1 MNKTDVMSWIYFSHP
16 KKADIVNILIIIAI
30 WTVMVIVVNPLGNF
44 PLNDDWV
51 YGLAVKSILE
61 KGDFR
66 LPSPA
71 HANLFFQAFWGA
83 LFCLPFGFSF
93 TALRFST
100 LTLGLIGAIG
110 TYGLLREVN
119 ANQKISLLGALLL
132 VVNPLYFG
140 LANSFMTDV
149 PFLALSILSFYFLIR
164 GLKRESTM
172 EIILG
177 ICLAY
182 ITILIRQYAI
192 IILLSFALA
201 YSFKQRF
208 KLKILLGSSLIFLSG
223 ILLHELYQKWLYSTG
238 RMPLTAENTLTI
250 IAEKVLIAIGK
261 LDFGNH
267 ILMISIIYLSCLVF
281 LALAIFWTKKLK
293 LKILLG
299 SSLMVSLVILLYKLY
314 QQWLESKERTLLIM
328 ENVLMNMQRLDFG
341 NHILIISIGCFI
353 FPFIA
358 IFFSG
363 KFKEISRQHQRITL
377 LALSSFFV
385 VVMGKLI
392 QQGKTMPFIGNVL
405 VYFGL
410 GPLTLRDTYILKV
423 NYPPYSLGLKI
434 FWLMM
439 TAIGVVGALLL
450 LYYLCSGI
458 LQTFSESEK
467 WLNLLII
474 SAILVYLFLLG
485 IKYAF
490 DRYFLLLVPLFM
502 VLIVILNK
510 DIAERD
516 IGKKIT
522 AFALT
527 MIFIWGGF
535 TMAATHDYLAWNRT
549 RWQALNDLMEQGVT
563 PEYIDGGYEFNG
575 WYLNDMKYEP
585 QRGKSYWWVNRDDYM
600 ISSGLLKGYQEVK
613 RYPFTRWLLLKQD
626 NVFVLHRITED
637 KTNGN

>member
-16 KKADIVNILIIIAI
+16 QKADIVNILIIIAI
-30 WTVMVIVVNPLGNF
+30 WTVMVIVVNPLGDF

-71 HANLFFQAFWGA
+71 HTNLFFQAFWGA

-110 TYGLLREVN
+110 TYLLLREVN

-164 GLKRESTM
+164 GLKRESIG

-177 ICLAY
+177 LCLVY
-182 ITILIRQYAI
+182 INILIRQYAI
-192 IILLSFALA
+192 VILLSFALA
-201 YSFKQRF
+201 YSFKKRF
-208 KLKILLGSSLIFLSG
+208 KLKFLFASSLIFSSG
-223 ILLHELYQKWLYSTG
+223 ILLHRFYQNWLYYTSRT
-238 RMPLTAENTLTI
+238 PV
-250 IAEKVLIAIGK
+250 IA
-261 LDFGNH
+261 
-267 ILMISIIYLSCLVF
+267 
-281 LALAIFWTKKLK
+281 
-293 LKILLG
+293 
-299 SSLMVSLVILLYKLY
+299 
-314 QQWLESKERTLLIM
+314 
-328 ENVLMNMQRLDFG
+328 ENVLSIRKFYFRHD
-341 NHILIISIGCFI
+341 ILAISLIYIGCFI
-353 FPFIA
+353 FPIIA
-358 IFFSG
+358 IFFV
-363 KFKEISRQHQRITL
+363 KKLKEISRQQKTITIL
-377 LALSSFFV
+377 IMSSFFV
-385 VVMGKLI
+385 VVMGRLI
-392 QQGKTMPFIGNVL
+392 WPTRRTMPFIGNVL
-405 VYFGL
+405 RYFGL
-410 GPLTLRDTYILKV
+410 GPLTLRDTYLLKV
-423 NYPPYSLGLKI
+423 NLPSYSLGLKV
-434 FWLMM
+434 FWLII
-439 TAIGVVGALLL
+439 TAMGVLGAVLL
-450 LYYLCSGI
+450 LYYLCLAI
-458 LQTFSESEK
+458 IQTFSESEK
-467 WLNLLII
+467 WLKVLIL
-474 SAILVYLFLLG
+474 STILIYLFLFG
-485 IKYAF
+485 VKYPF
-490 DRYFLLLVPLFM
+490 DRYFLFLLPLFM
-502 VLIVILNK
+502 VLLVISNNY
-510 DIAERD
+510 INEQY

-575 WYLNDMKYEP
+575 WYLNDIKYKQ
-585 QRGKSYWWVNRDDYM
+585 QRGKSYWWVNRDDYI
-600 ISSGLLKGYQEVK
+600 ISSGLLEGYQEVK

-626 NVFVLHRITED
+626 NIFVLHKIAED
-637 KTNGN
+637 KTNGT

>member
-100 LTLGLIGAIG
+100 LTLGLIGATG

-149 PFLALSILSFYFLIR
+149 PFVALSVLSFYFLIR
-164 GLKRESTM
+164 GLKRESII
-172 EIILG
+172 EVILG
-177 ICLAY
+177 LCLVY
-182 ITILIRQYAI
+182 INILIRQYAI
-192 IILLSFALA
+192 VILLSFALA
-201 YSFKQRF
+201 YSFKKRL
-208 KLKILLGSSLIFLSG
+208 KLKFLFASFVIFSSG
-223 ILLHELYQKWLYSTG
+223 ILLHRFYQNWLYSTG
-238 RMPLTAENTLTI
+238 RTPAIAEN
-250 IAEKVLIAIGK
+250 VLSRKIYFRY
-261 LDFGNH
+261 D
-267 ILMISIIYLSCLVF
+267 ILMISLIY
-281 LALAIFWTKKLK
+281 
-293 LKILLG
+293 
-299 SSLMVSLVILLYKLY
+299 
-314 QQWLESKERTLLIM
+314 
-328 ENVLMNMQRLDFG
+328 
-341 NHILIISIGCFI
+341 IGCFI
-353 FPFIA
+353 FPIIA
-358 IFFSG
+358 IFFV
-363 KFKEISRQHQRITL
+363 KKLKEISRQQKTITIL
-377 LALSSFFV
+377 IMSSFFV
-385 VVMGKLI
+385 VVMGRLI
-392 QQGKTMPFIGNVL
+392 WQGKTMPFIGNVL
-405 VYFGL
+405 RYFGL
-410 GPLTLRDTYILKV
+410 GPLTLRDTFLLKV
-423 NYPPYSLGLKI
+423 NLPSYSLVLKV
-434 FWLMM
+434 FWLII
-439 TAIGVVGALLL
+439 TAMGVLGAVLL
-450 LYYLCSGI
+450 LYYLCLAI
-458 LQTFSESEK
+458 IQTFSESEK
-467 WLNLLII
+467 WLKVLIL
-474 SAILVYLFLLG
+474 SAILIYLFLFG
-485 IKYAF
+485 VKYPF
-490 DRYFLLLVPLFM
+490 DRYFLFLLPLFM
-502 VLIVILNK
+502 VLLVISNNY
-510 DIAERD
+510 INEQY

-527 MIFIWGGF
+527 MTFIWGGF

-575 WYLNDMKYEP
+575 WYLNDIKYQK

-600 ISSGLLKGYQEVK
+600 ISSGLLEGYQEVK

-626 NVFVLHRITED
+626 NVFVLHKIAED
-637 KTNGN
+637 KTNGT

>member
-1 MNKTDVMSWIYFSHP
+1 
-16 KKADIVNILIIIAI
+16 
-30 WTVMVIVVNPLGNF
+30 MVIVVNPLGNF

-61 KGDFR
+61 KGDFSF
-66 LPSPA
+66 PSPA

-110 TYGLLREVN
+110 TYLLLREVN
-119 ANQKISLLGALLL
+119 ANQKISLLGALLV

-281 LALAIFWTKKLK
+281 LALAIFWTK
-293 LKILLG
+293 
-299 SSLMVSLVILLYKLY
+299 
-314 QQWLESKERTLLIM
+314 
-328 ENVLMNMQRLDFG
+328 N
-341 NHILIISIGCFI
+341 
-353 FPFIA
+353 
-358 IFFSG
+358 
-363 KFKEISRQHQRITL
+363 
-377 LALSSFFV
+377 
-385 VVMGKLI
+385 
-392 QQGKTMPFIGNVL
+392 
-405 VYFGL
+405 
-410 GPLTLRDTYILKV
+410 
-423 NYPPYSLGLKI
+423 
-434 FWLMM
+434 
-439 TAIGVVGALLL
+439 
-450 LYYLCSGI
+450 
-458 LQTFSESEK
+458 
-467 WLNLLII
+467 
-474 SAILVYLFLLG
+474 
-485 IKYAF
+485 
-490 DRYFLLLVPLFM
+490 
-502 VLIVILNK
+502 
-510 DIAERD
+510 
-516 IGKKIT
+516 
-522 AFALT
+522 
-527 MIFIWGGF
+527 
-535 TMAATHDYLAWNRT
+535 
-549 RWQALNDLMEQGVT
+549 
-563 PEYIDGGYEFNG
+563 
-575 WYLNDMKYEP
+575 
-585 QRGKSYWWVNRDDYM
+585 
-600 ISSGLLKGYQEVK
+600 
-613 RYPFTRWLLLKQD
+613 
-626 NVFVLHRITED
+626 
-637 KTNGN
+637 

>member
-100 LTLGLIGAIG
+100 LTLGLIGATG

-119 ANQKISLLGALLL
+119 ANRKISLLGALLV

-164 GLKRESTM
+164 GLKRESIT
-172 EIILG
+172 EVILG
-177 ICLAY
+177 LCLVY
-182 ITILIRQYAI
+182 INILIRQYAI
-192 IILLSFALA
+192 VILLSFALA
-201 YSFKQRF
+201 YAVKKRF
-208 KLKILLGSSLIFLSG
+208 KLKFLFASFVIFSSG
-223 ILLHELYQKWLYSTG
+223 VLLHIFYQKWLYSTG
-238 RMPLTAENTLTI
+238 RTPEIAENLFRNASSI
-250 IAEKVLIAIGK
+250 KLHFHKGSFILI
-261 LDFGNH
+261 
-267 ILMISIIYLSCLVF
+267 
-281 LALAIFWTKKLK
+281 
-293 LKILLG
+293 
-299 SSLMVSLVILLYKLY
+299 SLVY
-314 QQWLESKERTLLIM
+314 
-328 ENVLMNMQRLDFG
+328 
-341 NHILIISIGCFI
+341 IGCFI
-353 FPFIA
+353 SPIIA
-358 IFFSG
+358 IFFV
-363 KFKEISRQHQRITL
+363 KKLKEISRRQKTITIFSM
-377 LALSSFFV
+377 SSFFV
-385 VVMGKLI
+385 VMMGGLI
-392 QQGKTMPFIGNVL
+392 WQRRTMPSTGNVL
-405 VYFGL
+405 RYFGL
-410 GPLTLRDTYILKV
+410 GPLNLRDTSLLKV
-423 NYPPYSLGLKI
+423 NLPYYSLGLQV
-434 FWLMM
+434 FWFIV
-439 TAIGVVGALLL
+439 TAIGVLGAFLL
-450 LYYLCSGI
+450 LYYLCLTI
-458 LQTFSESEK
+458 IKTFSQSEK
-467 WLNLLII
+467 WLNVLIL
-474 SAILVYLFLLG
+474 SAILIYLFLFG
-485 IKYAF
+485 VRYPF
-490 DRYFLLLVPLFM
+490 DRHFLFLLPLFM
-502 VLIVILNK
+502 VLLVISNNY
-510 DIAERD
+510 INEQD

-535 TMAATHDYLAWNRT
+535 TIAATHDYLAWNRT

-575 WYLNDMKYEP
+575 WYLNDIKYQK

-626 NVFVLHRITED
+626 NVFVLHRIAED
-637 KTNGN
+637 KTNGT

>member
-110 TYGLLREVN
+110 TYLLLREVN

-149 PFLALSILSFYFLIR
+149 PFVALSVLSFYFLIR
-164 GLKRESTM
+164 GLKRESII
-172 EIILG
+172 EVILG
-177 ICLAY
+177 LCLVY
-182 ITILIRQYAI
+182 INILIRQYAI
-192 IILLSFALA
+192 VILLSFALA
-201 YSFKQRF
+201 YSFKKRL
-208 KLKILLGSSLIFLSG
+208 KLKFLFASFVIFSSG
-223 ILLHELYQKWLYSTG
+223 ILLHRFYQNWLYSTG
-238 RMPLTAENTLTI
+238 RTPAIAEN
-250 IAEKVLIAIGK
+250 VLSRKIYFRY
-261 LDFGNH
+261 D
-267 ILMISIIYLSCLVF
+267 ILMISLIY
-281 LALAIFWTKKLK
+281 
-293 LKILLG
+293 
-299 SSLMVSLVILLYKLY
+299 
-314 QQWLESKERTLLIM
+314 
-328 ENVLMNMQRLDFG
+328 
-341 NHILIISIGCFI
+341 IGCFI
-353 FPFIA
+353 FPIIA
-358 IFFSG
+358 IFFV
-363 KFKEISRQHQRITL
+363 KKLKEISRQQKTITIL
-377 LALSSFFV
+377 IMSSFFV
-385 VVMGKLI
+385 VVMGRLI
-392 QQGKTMPFIGNVL
+392 WPIRKTMPFIGNVL
-405 VYFGL
+405 RYFGL
-410 GPLTLRDTYILKV
+410 GPLTLRDTFLLKV
-423 NYPPYSLGLKI
+423 NLPSYSLGLKV
-434 FWLMM
+434 FWLII
-439 TAIGVVGALLL
+439 TAMGVLGAVLL
-450 LYYLCSGI
+450 LYYLCLAI
-458 LQTFSESEK
+458 IQTFSESEK
-467 WLNLLII
+467 WLKVLIL
-474 SAILVYLFLLG
+474 SAILIYLFLFG
-485 IKYAF
+485 VKYPF
-490 DRYFLLLVPLFM
+490 DRYFLFLLPLFM
-502 VLIVILNK
+502 VLLVISNNY
-510 DIAERD
+510 INEQY

-527 MIFIWGGF
+527 MTFIWGGF

-575 WYLNDMKYEP
+575 WYLNDIKYQK

-600 ISSGLLKGYQEVK
+600 ISSGLLEGYQEVK

-626 NVFVLHRITED
+626 NVFVLHKIAED
-637 KTNGN
+637 KTNGT

>member
-100 LTLGLIGAIG
+100 LTLGLIGVIG
-110 TYGLLREVN
+110 TYLLLREVN

-149 PFLALSILSFYFLIR
+149 PFVALSILSFYFLIR
-164 GLKRESTM
+164 GLKRESIS
-172 EIILG
+172 EVILG
-177 ICLAY
+177 LCLVY
-182 ITILIRQYAI
+182 INILIRQYAI
-192 IILLSFALA
+192 VILLAFALA
-201 YSFKQRF
+201 YSCKKRF
-208 KLKILLGSSLIFLSG
+208 KIKFLFASFVIFFSG
-223 ILLHELYQKWLYSTG
+223 ILLHRFYQNWLYSTG
-238 RMPLTAENTLTI
+238 RTREVPENILNTRQ
-250 IAEKVLIAIGK
+250 
-261 LDFGNH
+261 LDFRNH
-267 ILMISIIYLSCLVF
+267 AIMISLIY
-281 LALAIFWTKKLK
+281 
-293 LKILLG
+293 
-299 SSLMVSLVILLYKLY
+299 
-314 QQWLESKERTLLIM
+314 
-328 ENVLMNMQRLDFG
+328 
-341 NHILIISIGCFI
+341 IGWFI
-353 FPFIA
+353 FPIIA
-358 IFFSG
+358 IFFV
-363 KFKEISRQHQRITL
+363 KKLKEISRRQKTITIL
-377 LALSSFFV
+377 SISSFFV
-385 VVMGKLI
+385 VVMGRLI
-392 QQGKTMPFIGNVL
+392 WQGQTMPLAKNVL
-405 VYFGL
+405 AYFGL
-410 GPLTLRDTYILKV
+410 GPLTLRDTYLLKV
-423 NYPPYSLGLKI
+423 NLPSYSLGLKV
-434 FWLMM
+434 FWFIV
-439 TAIGVVGALLL
+439 TAIGVLGAFLL
-450 LYYLCSGI
+450 LYYLCLTI
-458 LQTFSESEK
+458 IKTFSQSEK
-467 WLNLLII
+467 WLKVLIL
-474 SAILVYLFLLG
+474 SAILIYLFLFG
-485 IKYAF
+485 VKYPF
-490 DRYFLLLVPLFM
+490 DRYFLFLLPLFM
-502 VLIVILNK
+502 VLLVISNNY
-510 DIAERD
+510 INEQY

-575 WYLNDMKYEP
+575 WYLNDVKYRP

-600 ISSGLLKGYQEVK
+600 ISSGLLEGYKEVK
-613 RYPFTRWLLLKQD
+613 RYPFARWLLLKQD
-626 NVFVLHRITED
+626 NVFVLHKIAED
-637 KTNGN
+637 KTNGT

>member
-119 ANQKISLLGALLL
+119 ANQKISWLGALLI

-405 VYFGL
+405 V
-410 GPLTLRDTYILKV
+410 
-423 NYPPYSLGLKI
+423 
-434 FWLMM
+434 
-439 TAIGVVGALLL
+439 
-450 LYYLCSGI
+450 
-458 LQTFSESEK
+458 
-467 WLNLLII
+467 
-474 SAILVYLFLLG
+474 
-485 IKYAF
+485 
-490 DRYFLLLVPLFM
+490 
-502 VLIVILNK
+502 
-510 DIAERD
+510 
-516 IGKKIT
+516 
-522 AFALT
+522 
-527 MIFIWGGF
+527 
-535 TMAATHDYLAWNRT
+535 
-549 RWQALNDLMEQGVT
+549 
-563 PEYIDGGYEFNG
+563 
-575 WYLNDMKYEP
+575 
-585 QRGKSYWWVNRDDYM
+585 
-600 ISSGLLKGYQEVK
+600 
-613 RYPFTRWLLLKQD
+613 
-626 NVFVLHRITED
+626 
-637 KTNGN
+637 

>member
-71 HANLFFQAFWGA
+71 HTNLFFQAFWGA

-110 TYGLLREVN
+110 TYLLLREVN

-149 PFLALSILSFYFLIR
+149 PFVALSVLSFYFLIR
-164 GLKRESTM
+164 GLKRESII
-172 EIILG
+172 EVILG
-177 ICLAY
+177 LCLVY
-182 ITILIRQYAI
+182 INILIRQYAI
-192 IILLSFALA
+192 VILLSFALA

-208 KLKILLGSSLIFLSG
+208 KIKFLFASFVIFSSG
-223 ILLHELYQKWLYSTG
+223 ILLHRFYQNWLDSTG
-238 RMPLTAENTLTI
+238 RTPV
-250 IAEKVLIAIGK
+250 IA
-261 LDFGNH
+261 
-267 ILMISIIYLSCLVF
+267 
-281 LALAIFWTKKLK
+281 
-293 LKILLG
+293 
-299 SSLMVSLVILLYKLY
+299 
-314 QQWLESKERTLLIM
+314 
-328 ENVLMNMQRLDFG
+328 ENVLSTQQLDFR
-341 NHILIISIGCFI
+341 NHMIMISLIYIGCFI
-353 FPFIA
+353 FPLIG
-358 IFFSG
+358 IFFV
-363 KFKEISRQHQRITL
+363 KKLKEISRRQKTITIL
-377 LALSSFFV
+377 SISSFFV
-385 VVMGKLI
+385 VVMGRLI
-392 QQGKTMPFIGNVL
+392 WQGKTMPLIGNVL
-405 VYFGL
+405 RYFGL
-410 GPLTLRDTYILKV
+410 GPLTLRDTFLLKV
-423 NYPPYSLGLKI
+423 NLPSYSLGLKV
-434 FWLMM
+434 FWLII
-439 TAIGVVGALLL
+439 TAMGVLGAVLL
-450 LYYLCSGI
+450 LYYLCLAI
-458 LQTFSESEK
+458 IQTFSESEK
-467 WLNLLII
+467 WLKVLIL
-474 SAILVYLFLLG
+474 SAISIYIFLFG
-485 IKYAF
+485 VKSPF
-490 DRYFLLLVPLFM
+490 DRYFLFLLPLFM
-502 VLIVILNK
+502 VLLVVSNNYIN
-510 DIAERD
+510 ERD

-575 WYLNDMKYEP
+575 WYLNDIKYEP

-637 KTNGN
+637 KTNGT

>member
-1 MNKTDVMSWIYFSHP
+1 MNKTNVMSWIYFSHP

-44 PLNDDWV
+44 PINDDWV

-71 HANLFFQAFWGA
+71 HTNLFFQAFWGA

-110 TYGLLREVN
+110 TYLLLREVN

-149 PFLALSILSFYFLIR
+149 PFVALSILSLYFLIR
-164 GLKRESTM
+164 GLKRESII
-172 EIILG
+172 EVILG
-177 ICLAY
+177 LCLVY
-182 ITILIRQYAI
+182 INILIRQYAI
-192 IILLSFALA
+192 VILLSFALA
-201 YSFKQRF
+201 YSFKKRL
-208 KLKILLGSSLIFLSG
+208 KLKFLFASSVIFSSG
-223 ILLHELYQKWLYSTG
+223 ILLHRFYQNWLYSTG
-238 RMPLTAENTLTI
+238 RTPAIAEN
-250 IAEKVLIAIGK
+250 VLSRK
-261 LDFGNH
+261 MYFRYD
-267 ILMISIIYLSCLVF
+267 ILMISLIY
-281 LALAIFWTKKLK
+281 
-293 LKILLG
+293 
-299 SSLMVSLVILLYKLY
+299 
-314 QQWLESKERTLLIM
+314 
-328 ENVLMNMQRLDFG
+328 
-341 NHILIISIGCFI
+341 IGCFI
-353 FPFIA
+353 FPIIA
-358 IFFSG
+358 IFFV
-363 KFKEISRQHQRITL
+363 KKLKEISRQQKTITIL
-377 LALSSFFV
+377 IMSSFFV
-385 VVMGKLI
+385 VVMGRLI
-392 QQGKTMPFIGNVL
+392 WPIRKTMPFIGNVL
-405 VYFGL
+405 RYFGL
-410 GPLTLRDTYILKV
+410 GPLTLRDTYLLKV
-423 NYPPYSLGLKI
+423 NLPSYSLGLKV
-434 FWLMM
+434 FWLII
-439 TAIGVVGALLL
+439 TAMGVLGAVLL
-450 LYYLCSGI
+450 LYYLCLAI
-458 LQTFSESEK
+458 IQTFSESEK
-467 WLNLLII
+467 WLKLLIL
-474 SAILVYLFLLG
+474 SAILIYLFLFG
-485 IKYAF
+485 VKYPF

-527 MIFIWGGF
+527 MTFIWGGF

-575 WYLNDMKYEP
+575 WYLNDVKYKP
-585 QRGKSYWWVNRDDYM
+585 QRGKSYWWVNRDDYI
-600 ISSGLLKGYQEVK
+600 ISSGLLEGYQEVK

-626 NVFVLHRITED
+626 NIFVLHKIAED
-637 KTNGN
+637 KTNGT